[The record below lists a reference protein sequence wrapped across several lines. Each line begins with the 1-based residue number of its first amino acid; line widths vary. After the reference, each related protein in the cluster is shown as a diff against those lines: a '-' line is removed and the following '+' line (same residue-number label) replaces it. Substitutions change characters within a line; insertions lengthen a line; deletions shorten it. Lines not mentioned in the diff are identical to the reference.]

1 MQLSLVL
8 MMSIM
13 CFIEHK
19 NELEKDVTGDTG
31 GHFERMLVVLL
42 QVRSLLKIF
51 KKNKIQDVNY
61 Q

>member
-1 MQLSLVL
+1 LPVLLYVLLNATLFSLDDVY
-8 MMSIM
+8 M

-42 QVRSLLKIF
+42 QVCSLLKIF
-51 KKNKIQDVNY
+51 
-61 Q
+61 